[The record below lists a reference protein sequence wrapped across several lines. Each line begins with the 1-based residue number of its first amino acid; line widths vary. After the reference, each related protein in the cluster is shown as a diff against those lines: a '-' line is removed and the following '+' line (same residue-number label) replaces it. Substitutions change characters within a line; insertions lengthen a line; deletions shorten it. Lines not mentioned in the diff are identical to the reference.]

1 VTLAA
6 FLVIVASLLLVAS
19 VFERLG
25 SLHSLE
31 SRTAVERFLR
41 EPPGSDL
48 GLGTEAA
55 LDILRTL
62 SMVAAGLATAAAI
75 LGYHVLKRN
84 KAARV
89 GLTVLALPL
98 FLCGLVTGGFLASV
112 VAASVAMLWLA
123 PARHWFSGE
132 DPLAAAAARAAE
144 QAGRPS
150 APSAPPTV
158 GPSAPP
164 PQPTDVPQQPP
175 PWTAYGAP
183 VPWPPPTHA
192 MRPPR
197 RPSALVAACAITWAC
212 CALTALV
219 SILLIGVMAADAD
232 GLIAEMHRQNPQLA
246 DQGVSDATLHSATWA
261 VGIGCLAW
269 SLVSV
274 VLAVLAFHRVRWAA
288 IGLICS
294 ACTVAVLCLVG
305 SLISPSLAAPGV
317 LAAVAGVLLL
327 QSSVHRWFDRSA
339 DHTRPSGMMR

>member
-6 FLVIVASLLLVAS
+6 FLVIAASLLLVAS

-25 SLHSLE
+25 SLRSLE
-31 SRTAVERFLR
+31 SRTSVERFLS

-48 GLGTEAA
+48 GLGTEAV
-55 LDILRTL
+55 LDILRTV

-84 KAARV
+84 KAARI
-89 GLTVLALPL
+89 GLTVLAVPL

-132 DPLAAAAARAAE
+132 DPLATAAARVAE
-144 QAGRPS
+144 QQGRPS
-150 APSAPPTV
+150 APSVGPGNPAPPAEQL
-158 GPSAPP
+158 P
-164 PQPTDVPQQPP
+164 QPP

-183 VPWPPPTHA
+183 VSWPPPA
-192 MRPPR
+192 RAVAPPR
-197 RPSALVAACAITWAC
+197 RPSALVAACVITWVC
-212 CALTALV
+212 CAIAALV
-219 SILLIGVMAADAD
+219 AILLIGVMAADAD
-232 GLIAEMHRQNPQLA
+232 ALIGEMHRQNPQLA
-246 DQGVSDATLHSATWA
+246 DQGVSDATLRSAAWA
-261 VGIGCLAW
+261 VGIVCLAW
-269 SLVSV
+269 SLISG
-274 VLAVLAFHRVRWAA
+274 VLGVLAFHRVRWAA

-294 ACTVAVLCLVG
+294 ASAVAVFCLAG
-305 SLISPSLAAPGV
+305 SLVSPSLAVPGV

-339 DHTRPSGMMR
+339 DHARPSGMMR